1 MSGIPAAYDEQVR
14 ILVIEDEAGIADFVQ
29 KALRAQGHQVDQATD
44 GLDGERR
51 ALTTD
56 VDLVILDRMLPGR
69 EGVEVLRGIRAAKPE
84 LPVIML
90 TALDGVDDKVMAL
103 DAGAT
108 DYVTKPFSVDELLAR
123 VRAHLRR
130 PTQQTA
136 TTLAGAGIEVDLLS
150 RDVQRDGH
158 PIRLSA
164 KEFELLVHFMRHP
177 NQVLSREQLLSGVWG
192 YDYEPQTNVIEV
204 YVGYLRKKLG
214 LPGRPAPIETIR
226 SAGYRFTAR

>member
-1 MSGIPAAYDEQVR
+1 MGARPTYDAPVR
-14 ILVIEDEAGIADFVQ
+14 ILLIEDELGIADFVE
-29 KALRAQGHQVDQATD
+29 KALRAAGHQVDACTD
-44 GLDGERR
+44 GRDGERH
-51 ALTTD
+51 ALSTD

-69 EGVEVLRGIRAAKPE
+69 EGVEVLSGIRAVKPE

-90 TALDGVDDKVMAL
+90 TALDGVDDKVRAL

-123 VRAHLRR
+123 VRAHLRK
-130 PTQQTA
+130 PTQTA
-136 TTLAGAGIEVDLLS
+136 ATVLTGAGIEVDLLS
-150 RDVQRDGH
+150 RDVHRDGH

-192 YDYEPQTNVIEV
+192 YDFDPQTNVVEV
-204 YVGYLRKKLG
+204 YVGYLRKKLS
-214 LPGRPAPIETIR
+214 LPDQPAPIKTIR
-226 SAGYRFTAR
+226 SAGYRFMAR

>member
-1 MSGIPAAYDEQVR
+1 MR
-14 ILVIEDEAGIADFVQ
+14 ILLIEDEAGIAEFVE
-29 KALRAQGHQVDQATD
+29 KALRAQGHQVDACSD
-44 GLDGERR
+44 GLEGERR
-51 ALTTD
+51 ALATD
-56 VDLVILDRMLPGR
+56 VDLVILDRLLPGR
-69 EGVEVLRGIRAAKPE
+69 NGLEVLRGIRSAKPE

-90 TALDGVDDKVMAL
+90 TALGEVDDKVQAL

-130 PTQQTA
+130 PTQAEA
-136 TTLAGAGIEVDLLS
+136 TRLRGAGIDVDLLS
-150 RDVQRDGH
+150 REVQCDGQ
-158 PIRLSA
+158 PVRLSA

-192 YDYEPQTNVIEV
+192 YDFDPQTNVIEV

-214 LPGRPAPIETIR
+214 RTGRPAPIDTVR
-226 SAGYRFTAR
+226 SAGYRFSAR

>member
-1 MSGIPAAYDEQVR
+1 MRTSQTYDVPVR
-14 ILVIEDEAGIADFVQ
+14 ILLIEDERGIAEFVE
-29 KALRAQGHQVDQATD
+29 KALRAAGHQVDACTD
-44 GLDGERR
+44 GRDGERH
-51 ALTTD
+51 ALSTD

-69 EGVEVLRGIRAAKPE
+69 EGVEVLSSIRAVKPE

-90 TALDGVDDKVMAL
+90 TALDGVDDKVRAL

-123 VRAHLRR
+123 VRAHLRK
-130 PTQQTA
+130 PTQTTA
-136 TTLAGAGIEVDLLS
+136 TVLTGAGIEVDLLS
-150 RDVQRDGH
+150 RDVHRDGR

-192 YDYEPQTNVIEV
+192 YDFDPQTNVVEV
-204 YVGYLRKKLG
+204 YVGYLRKKLS
-214 LPGRPAPIETIR
+214 LPDEPAPIKTIR
-226 SAGYRFTAR
+226 SAGYRFMVR

>member
-1 MSGIPAAYDEQVR
+1 VR
-14 ILVIEDEAGIADFVQ
+14 ILLIEDEAGIAEFVE
-29 KALRAQGHQVDQATD
+29 KALRAQGHQVDACSD
-44 GLDGERR
+44 GLEGERQ
-51 ALTTD
+51 AMTTD
-56 VDLVILDRMLPGR
+56 VDMVILDRRLPGR
-69 EGVEVLRGIRAAKPE
+69 EGIEVLHGIRAAKPE

-90 TALDGVDDKVMAL
+90 TALGDVADKVRAL

-130 PTQQTA
+130 PSQTEA
-136 TTLAGAGIEVDLLS
+136 TRLSAADIEVDLLS
-150 RDVQRDGH
+150 REVERDGR
-158 PIRLSA
+158 PVRLSA

-192 YDYEPQTNVIEV
+192 YDFEPQTNVIEV